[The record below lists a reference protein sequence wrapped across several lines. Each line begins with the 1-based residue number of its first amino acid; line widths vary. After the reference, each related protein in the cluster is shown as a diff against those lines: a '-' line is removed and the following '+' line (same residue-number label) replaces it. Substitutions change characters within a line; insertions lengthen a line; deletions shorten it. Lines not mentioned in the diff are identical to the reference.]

1 MGVGGV
7 CVCINVCVKAARLHT
22 DIFSGTCWKPR
33 LALIKCGSAVNPPPP
48 PLAALPRP
56 DVCFF
61 QDSVF
66 WGGWGLVCVCGGGG
80 WLFSNEA
87 FLSNQTLPGPA
98 AQVRRAGCPGN
109 ADLSEYALSLR
120 DPAGDE
126 QAVPVPVP
134 PVRPPLRPAFVFHRC
149 PPFSSS
155 FLLFLCTTSP
165 SLHLCLPSL
174 DEGRVLPP
182 SSPHVLLSSSPV

>member
-1 MGVGGV
+1 MWV
-7 CVCINVCVKAARLHT
+7 
-22 DIFSGTCWKPR
+22 SGD
-33 LALIKCGSAVNPPPP
+33 PP
-48 PLAALPRP
+48 PLPHPSLLFPGLMCVSSRTA
-56 DVCFF
+56 FF
-61 QDSVF
+61 GGG
-66 WGGWGLVCVCGGGG
+66 GGWCGGG

-98 AQVRRAGCPGN
+98 AQVGRAGCPGN

-126 QAVPVPVP
+126 QAVPVP
-134 PVRPPLRPAFVFHRC
+134 PVCPPLRPAFVFLRC

-165 SLHLCLPSL
+165 SLHLCHPSL